1 MYDYREAIKAD
12 IRQYIEDNNTWLGL
26 EDLDKDELFETL
38 NENMWNADSV
48 TGNASGSYTFN
59 RNEAKKNLEGNED
72 LIRKM
77 CEEFCIP
84 AETIAEK
91 FLDEEYEYFDVSV
104 RCYLLGECLQEV
116 IEELESEGHF
126 EEVNA

>member
-26 EDLDKDELFETL
+26 EDLGKDELFETL
-38 NENMWNADSV
+38 NDNLWTADSV
-48 TGNASGSYTFN
+48 TGNGSGSYTFN
-59 RNEAKKNLEGNED
+59 RHEAKQNLEGNED
-72 LIRKM
+72 LVREM

-91 FLDEEYEYFDVSV
+91 FLDEEYEYFDVGV

-126 EEVNA
+126 DKVNA

>member
-12 IRQYIEDNNTWLGL
+12 IRQYIEDNETWLGL

-38 NENMWNADSV
+38 NENLWKADSV
-48 TGNASGSYTFN
+48 TGNASGSYTFSSY
-59 RNEAKKNLEGNED
+59 EAKKNLEGNED
-72 LIRKM
+72 LVREM

-104 RCYLLGECLQEV
+104 RCYLLGECLGEV
-116 IEELESEGHF
+116 IEELENEGHF